1 MSELFSDVESK
12 LTSNPNKQGALIDDF
27 TKHAKAI
34 SYILQVNSVK
44 ELCRTMEVAL
54 KQIFKVGRVT
64 FLFQDKETI
73 ELLHKEGAPL
83 RVMGHLH
90 ENFHVLVPDGVKRLD
105 HRFEFK
111 FRNMAD
117 VKKGDMYQGP
127 IAVTPVTKLMYADQT
142 IMLIQLEH
150 RKATK
155 LSFDKV
161 RDRAALE
168 TMARIISGIF
178 ERIVITNRTV
188 LTQERAY
195 SILNT
200 CKFLSKRLRSQA

>member
-1 MSELFSDVESK
+1 MSELFSDVESR
-12 LTSNPNKQGALIDDF
+12 LSSGPNKQGSLIEDF
-27 TKHAKAI
+27 TKHANAI
-34 SYILQVNSVK
+34 GYILKVK
-44 ELCRTMEVAL
+44 TLKEMCHTMEVAL

-73 ELLHKEGAPL
+73 EILNKEKAEL

-90 ENFHVLVPDGVKRLD
+90 ENFHVLVPEGVKKTE
-105 HRFEFK
+105 HRFQFK

-117 VKKGDMYQGP
+117 VKKGDTYQGP
-127 IAVTPVTKLMYADQT
+127 VAVTRVTKLLYPDQT
-142 IMLIQLEH
+142 IMLIQMEH

-161 RDRAALE
+161 RDRAAME

-178 ERIVITNRTV
+178 ERIVVSNRTV
-188 LTQERAY
+188 TTQERAY
-195 SILNT
+195 SILET
-200 CKFLSKRLRSQA
+200 CKLSA